1 MRIIFLDF
9 DGVLM
14 TLRTKVA
21 DQTTW
26 SGSEPDPLVLKLL
39 WRCCAAN
46 EQSGKPIR
54 IVLSTAW
61 RSNELI
67 CRDKLGHVECWLHG
81 GQCKTGD
88 RGNRSLEIADW
99 LAVHPEVTDY
109 RILDDEDHQ
118 WTDAQRQRW
127 LSCHPSDGMMAEEM
141 HALAEWAGLKALKS
155 SAWPEKREKLEPAED
170 SKL

>member
-39 WRCCAAN
+39 WRVCSTN
-46 EQSGKPIR
+46 EAINKPIR
-54 IVLSTAW
+54 IVFSTAW
-61 RSNELI
+61 RTNELI
-67 CRDKLGHVECWLHG
+67 CRDKLGQVECWLHPD
-81 GQCKTGD
+81 CKTGD

-99 LAVHPEVTDY
+99 LAAHPEVTDY
-109 RILDDEDHQ
+109 RILDDEDHK
-118 WTDAQRQRW
+118 WTNAQRQHW
-127 LSCHPSDGMMAEEM
+127 LACHPYDGMMAEEM

-155 SAWPEKREKLEPAED
+155 NAWPAKPEKLTDTEEA
-170 SKL
+170 KL

>member
-46 EQSGKPIR
+46 EASGKPIR
-54 IVLSTAW
+54 LVLSTAW
-61 RSNELI
+61 RSNELV
-67 CRDKLGHVECWLHG
+67 CRDKLGPVECWLHPD
-81 GQCKTGD
+81 CKTGD
-88 RGNRSLEIADW
+88 RGNRPVEIADW
-99 LAVHPEVTDY
+99 LAAHPEVTDY
-109 RILDDEDHQ
+109 HILDDEDHG
-118 WTDAQRQRW
+118 WTDAQRRKW
-127 LSCHPSDGMMAEEM
+127 LACDPYDGMMAQEM

-155 SAWPEKREKLEPAED
+155 EGWPEKREKLQPAED
-170 SKL
+170 AKL

>member
-1 MRIIFLDF
+1 MKIIFLDF

-39 WRCCAAN
+39 WRVCSATQGLGRQAV
-46 EQSGKPIR
+46 Q

-61 RSNELI
+61 RSNLEA
-67 CRDKLGHVECWLHG
+67 CQAKLGVLNAFLHPD
-81 GQCKTGD
+81 CCTGD
-88 RGNRSLEIADW
+88 RGSRTLEIADW
-99 LAVHPEVTDY
+99 IAAHPGVTDY

-118 WTDAQRQRW
+118 WTDEQRRHW
-127 LSCHPSDGMMAEEM
+127 LTCHPYDGMMAEEM

-155 SAWPEKREKLEPAED
+155 SAWPEKHT
-170 SKL
+170 SG